1 MRKWFLYII
10 IFLLLAGTV
19 ASWHWSETARE
30 REQRIVREVR
40 DAVMRL
46 EREVRV
52 RSATGQAAVNGRGWA
67 ETIDP
72 EWFAND
78 PPVNPLV
85 PSNRP
90 WLEVAS
96 EDEQSLTDPPIRQ
109 SVDRNT
115 PAFWYNPATGRVRA
129 RVGPMVSDEAAIE
142 RYNAVNSTAVA
153 VLFDTVGPEA
163 MLASKS
169 PDYQRLL
176 EEPRQDERPRIVV
189 RRHPFAPAGRV
200 QAEKREAPLPVHA
213 TAEREPSEL
222 DPSGLVGPPA
232 PDGSPDRTGI
242 ADAARPSESD
252 SDQ

>member
-1 MRKWFLYII
+1 VRKWFLYII

-30 REQRIVREVR
+30 REQRIVRSVR
-40 DAVMRL
+40 EAVIRL

-72 EWFAND
+72 AWFGND
-78 PPVNPLV
+78 PPINPLV

-129 RVGPMVSDEAAIE
+129 RVGPMVSDEAALD
-142 RYNAVNSTAVA
+142 RYNAVNSTSIA
-153 VLFDTVGPEA
+153 VLFDTTSPEA

-176 EEPRQDERPRIVV
+176 EEPRQDERPKIVV
-189 RRHPFAPAGRV
+189 RRHPFAPGER
-200 QAEKREAPLPVHA
+200 AETVKRESPLPVHA
-213 TAEREPSEL
+213 TPEREPAEL
-222 DPSGLVGPPA
+222 EQPGLIGPPA
-232 PDGSPDRTGI
+232 PSNEASPARVADGEPTPAPPD
-242 ADAARPSESD
+242 E
-252 SDQ
+252 Q